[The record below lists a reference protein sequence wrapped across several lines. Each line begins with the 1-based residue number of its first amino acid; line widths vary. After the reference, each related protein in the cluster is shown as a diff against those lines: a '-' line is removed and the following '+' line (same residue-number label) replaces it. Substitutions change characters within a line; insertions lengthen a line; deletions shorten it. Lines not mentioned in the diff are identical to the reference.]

1 VRPVTLSGA
10 AAINF
15 KGISE
20 GDVEFKALLF
30 IPKRA
35 PYDFYDQVQV
45 RKGNAGV
52 LAVLPFVSA
61 LQSRGNQFLSKITRC

>member
-1 VRPVTLSGA
+1 LQDYDDALNR
-10 AAINF
+10 IHF
-15 KGISE
+15 KAE

-45 RKGNAGV
+45 RQMEHSR
-52 LAVLPFVSA
+52 LA
-61 LQSRGNQFLSKITRC
+61 C